1 MPIETTARLNQ
12 PHRNAQQESDYH
24 AFCAAL
30 SASERGRTFLSEYTR
45 RNRNADTEV
54 LLTAIDRLQ
63 TLFAVNQSSPS
74 DAVKTELQAL
84 LLEISAARSELEA
97 SVAAMRAA
105 KLADLMALVE
115 QRIARMLASSGAEL
129 EVSVDH
135 ELPPPVPQ
143 LEKPERMHLSVVAQP
158 DQPELPI
165 PSLIAMP
172 PPSIALVRTPELIDE
187 PAETPVATASPRT
200 SGPFASIMA
209 LSEEERLAL
218 FS

>member
-12 PHRNAQQESDYH
+12 PHRSAQQESDYQ
-24 AFCAAL
+24 AFSAAL
-30 SASERGRTFLSEYTR
+30 SANERGRAFLSEYTR

-63 TLFAVNQSSPS
+63 TLFAANAASPS

-84 LLEISAARSELEA
+84 LVEIGAARSELES
-97 SVAAMRAA
+97 SVAAMRAT
-105 KLADLMALVE
+105 KLAELIALVE
-115 QRIARMLASSGAEL
+115 QRIVRMLSSPQPKPEMEAEP
-129 EVSVDH
+129 E
-135 ELPPPVPQ
+135 PPAPPVLPT
-143 LEKPERMHLSVVAQP
+143 EKPERTFLSVVAQP

-165 PSLIAMP
+165 PSPISIP

-187 PAETPVATASPRT
+187 PAPAATVTPRL
-200 SGPFASIMA
+200 SGPLASIMA

-218 FS
+218 FT